1 MGGEIQSLLFT
12 FQARARCWYDRF
24 NWEKKLLQEITL
36 YLIQE
41 KLLLAKSFFY
51 LNEHMNFAGT
61 QTVSP

>member
-1 MGGEIQSLLFT
+1 MGGEIQNLLFT
-12 FQARARCWYDRF
+12 FQARAKCWYDHF

-51 LNEHMNFAGT
+51 LNEHMIFVGT